1 LKAAVLFSTE
11 LQEKT
16 SMKTQIRLLLCFML
30 LVGNAVAQPM
40 DSIFVQKKLDY
51 SSFIAQVGKNN
62 LNYAAEKF
70 NLSIAEANIIS
81 AGIFPDPEFTLG
93 LFDNSESSKQLGRGY
108 TAGLSWT
115 LELGAKRRARRRV
128 ASDEAETTR
137 LLLEDYFRNLRADA
151 TLAFLSARQNQLL
164 VATYRRAYQQL
175 SRLAASDSIRYQ
187 LGVIPQIDYRQS
199 KLEAAHIQNIL
210 SAAEAT
216 ANSALTGL
224 ALLMGDTSAVL
235 WQPQESDVSLARNF
249 LLPSL
254 LATALQQRSDLRAS
268 LQNKQLSHSL
278 LQLAK
283 ANRVLDL
290 GISLGFTYNGEARNE
305 TAPTP
310 QFNAINAGIAM
321 PLKFSNFNKGEIK
334 SLQFKIQQD
343 ELAYKEAELHIQNE
357 VNQAYIQYKATQKQV
372 QQFNGTML
380 QEAKAI
386 LEGKIYSYNRGE
398 TALLEVINAQR
409 SYNETQ
415 LAYDEARY
423 NYAVALVEL
432 QRAAAI
438 WDIDQL

>member
-1 LKAAVLFSTE
+1 
-11 LQEKT
+11 
-16 SMKTQIRLLLCFML
+16 MKTQIRLLLCVML
-30 LVGNAVAQPM
+30 LVENAAAQTM
-40 DSIFVQKKLDY
+40 DSTFPKKKLDY

-62 LNYAAEKF
+62 LGYASEKF
-70 NLSIAEANIIS
+70 NLSIAEANIIR
-81 AGIFPDPEFTLG
+81 AGIFPDPEFTVE

-108 TAGLSWT
+108 TAGLSWMV
-115 LELGAKRRARRRV
+115 ELGAKRRARRRV

-137 LLLEDYFRNLRADA
+137 LLLVDYFRNLRADA
-151 TLAFLSARQNQLL
+151 TLAFLSARYNQQL

-175 SRLAASDSIRYQ
+175 SQLAASDSIRYQ

-199 KLEAAHIQNIL
+199 KLEAAHMQNTL

-216 ANSALTGL
+216 ANSAIVGL
-224 ALLMGDTSAVL
+224 ALLMGDTSTVR
-235 WQPQESDVSLARNF
+235 WQTQESDVSLARNF

-254 LATALQQRSDLRAS
+254 LSTALQQRSDLRAS
-268 LQNKQLSHSL
+268 LQNKQLSQSL

-290 GISLGFTYNGEARNE
+290 GISIGFTYNGEARNE

-310 QFNAINAGIAM
+310 QFNAINAGLAI

-343 ELAYKEAELHIQNE
+343 ELAYKEAELHIQTE
-357 VNQAYIQYKATQKQV
+357 VNQAYMQYKATQKQV
-372 QQFNGTML
+372 QQFNNTML
-380 QEAKAI
+380 LEAKAI